1 MDSPGKHANGSALS
15 GSHRYV
21 KADGVLGFGWLAGG
35 VLFAALTGLAI
46 WLLPFSVGTQMAV
59 LMHTLLGLLM
69 VVPFAIWQLDHWL
82 ATRKAP
88 WRFRKFCAYTGFWS
102 LAITT
107 ISGLVLTWEAMFSIT
122 TSHLWDRIHLW
133 SGIVALPFVAY
144 HVVSPISEKP
154 AAPANIFPSIV
165 RPDFSAARRRMWA
178 VSGGTTIGLLLLLG
192 VATLTY
198 RGPDYSHYQ
207 LAAQYNWTYGKN
219 PFAPSLATTE
229 DGQPVAPQIMAGSKS
244 CGASS
249 CHSEIFQEWQASAHR
264 WSAEDTFFQG
274 VQGAMIKEAGAP
286 ATRYC
291 GGCHDPVS
299 LLSGYKDASTGISA
313 PGFKEGDS
321 CVICHSMRRV
331 DVQGNGNYVFGAP
344 KPYLFEYSEGRF
356 SAPLAHFLIRA
367 YPRQHDRDYDITLA
381 QKPESCAS
389 CHKQFIDKNIN
400 HLGWVQLQNQY
411 DDWKHGKWNAD
422 PDVAHRLRCQQC
434 HMYYKN
440 APSLAQAEPYDLKA
454 GLGLKHRN
462 HYFPGGNQVMPG
474 MISSPDAQGQMARVE
489 EWLRGQ
495 HNIPEIADTWSQ
507 GPVLP
512 IKIMGPPS
520 AATGE
525 AIELRAVI
533 SNNKAGHSFPTGPLD
548 LIRAWVEI
556 VVTDQTGREIF
567 HSGKLDAQNHI
578 EPGSFILKAVGVD
591 ANGGEIVRHDLWHLV
606 GAKFKRA
613 IFPGYSDMYE
623 YQLKVPRDV
632 KGPLQVAARLRYR
645 KANQYFMDMLFPGQH
660 RTATVTDISTDK
672 IEILLQE
679 GKSGSGTAKAPVA
692 ETATQ
697 SKGIR
702 GGGK

>member
-1 MDSPGKHANGSALS
+1 MA
-15 GSHRYV
+15 
-21 KADGVLGFGWLAGG
+21 GV
-35 VLFAALTGLAI
+35 VLFVALTGLGV
-46 WLLPFSVGTQMAV
+46 WLLPFSVGTQMSV
-59 LMHTLLGLLM
+59 LMHTVLGLAIVL
-69 VVPFAIWQLDHWL
+69 PFTLWQLDHWL
-82 ATRKAP
+82 ATRKSP

-102 LAITT
+102 LAVTSV
-107 ISGLVLTWEAMFSIT
+107 SGLVLAWQAIFSIT

-133 SGIVALPFVAY
+133 SGIAALPFVAY
-144 HVVSPISEKP
+144 HVWSPIRGKAAEP
-154 AAPANIFPSIV
+154 AEGLAILL
-165 RPDFSAARRRMWA
+165 RPDYSAARRKMWRVA
-178 VSGGTTIGLLLLLG
+178 GGTALGLALLLG
-192 VATLTY
+192 VATLGY
-198 RGPDYSHYQ
+198 HGPDYSHYK
-207 LAAQYNWTYGKN
+207 LAANYNWTYGKN

-229 DGQPVAPQIMAGSKS
+229 DGAPVAPQLMAGSKS

-249 CHSEIFQEWQASAHR
+249 CHTEIFQEWQASAHR
-264 WSAEDTFFQG
+264 WSAEDTFFQA
-274 VQGAMIKEAGAP
+274 VQAAMIKDAGAP

-313 PGFKEGDS
+313 PGFKEGAS

-344 KPYLFEYSEGRF
+344 KPYLFEYSEEGF
-356 SAPLAHFLIRA
+356 KTAIAHFLIRA

-400 HLGWVQLQNQY
+400 HLGWVQLQNQF

-422 PDVAHRLRCQQC
+422 PDAARRLRCQQC

-440 APSLAQAEPYDLKA
+440 APSIAQAEPYDLKA

-462 HYFPGGNQVMPG
+462 HYFAGGNQIMPG
-474 MISSPDAQGQMARVE
+474 MISSADAQGQMARVE
-489 EWLRGQ
+489 DWLRGQ
-495 HNIPEIADTWSQ
+495 QTIAEIANVWPQ

-512 IKIMGPPS
+512 IKIIGPVS
-520 AATGE
+520 AAAGGS
-525 AIELRAVI
+525 IELRAVI

-556 VVTDQTGREIF
+556 VVTDSAGREVF
-567 HSGKLDAQNHI
+567 HSGKLDSQNHI

-591 ANGGEIVRHDLWHLV
+591 ANGDEIVRHDLWHLV

-613 IFPGYSDMYE
+613 IFPGYSDMYQ
-623 YQLKVPRDV
+623 YQLKVPRDA

-660 RTATVTDISTDK
+660 KAAPVTDISSDK
-672 IEILLQE
+672 IEIALQD
-679 GKSGSGTAKAPVA
+679 GKAGKGASGARTAKAAAPP
-692 ETATQ
+692 
-697 SKGIR
+697 SKTS